1 MARIV
6 VERDPEA
13 AEAAGAAVLS
23 GLQDFNRRTLG
34 EVGGELVSVSVRDDD
49 GAIAGGA
56 VGEVGL
62 GYLFVRY
69 LWVDES
75 LRGRDLGASVLR
87 HLEEEAR
94 RLGAANA
101 YVDSTDDQPRALC
114 AVNLTA
120 ATSRVSTWR
129 MPVPGED
136 PRGIWHNRYY
146 VPGTKMATDPETR

>member
-13 AEAAGAAVLS
+13 AEAAGSAVLS
-23 GLQDFNRRTLG
+23 GLQAFNRRILG

-101 YVDSTDDQPRALC
+101 YVDTFSFQAPGFYGKQGYREFGRLDDFPPGH
-114 AVNLTA
+114 
-120 ATSRVSTWR
+120 SRFW
-129 MPVPGED
+129 M
-136 PRGIWHNRYY
+136 
-146 VPGTKMATDPETR
+146 TKSL

>member
-1 MARIV
+1 MTRVV

-13 AEAAGAAVLS
+13 AETAGAAVLA
-23 GLQDFNRRTLG
+23 GLQAFNRRTLG

-101 YVDSTDDQPRALC
+101 YVDTFSFQAPGFYGKQGYREFGRLDDFPPGH
-114 AVNLTA
+114 
-120 ATSRVSTWR
+120 SRFW
-129 MPVPGED
+129 M
-136 PRGIWHNRYY
+136 
-146 VPGTKMATDPETR
+146 TKPL